1 MRATIRARLESR
13 PVATSS
19 AALLITEVGA
29 VNVSPATVG
38 PEMPVAV
45 TQAPFP
51 PRLPF
56 ESLGPGLRYPELAR
70 PKESPVSRDAMCA

>member
-19 AALLITEVGA
+19 ADLFITETGVA
-29 VNVSPATVG
+29 NVSLATVG

-51 PRLPF
+51 PRRPF

-70 PKESPVSRDAMCA
+70 PEGSPVSRDAMCA